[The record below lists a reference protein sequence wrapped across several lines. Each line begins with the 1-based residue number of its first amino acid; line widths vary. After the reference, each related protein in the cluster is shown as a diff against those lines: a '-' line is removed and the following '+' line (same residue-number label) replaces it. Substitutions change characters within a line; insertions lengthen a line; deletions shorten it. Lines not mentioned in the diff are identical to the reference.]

1 MKRISLLPA
10 IVLAGSVSAFADT
23 NTDNNAF
30 FNDMLKMDRARH
42 GALSAP
48 DFARGPGFSGQDADF
63 VAALR
68 QRQQQQQQQ
77 QQQAKPDDNAPVAI
91 MFVSFSMPVDDLRER
106 VKDASDL
113 GVTVALRGMVNGDMR
128 QTGTRVAQLVKET
141 NRGGMQIDPVSF
153 RRYDVTSV
161 PTLIVKCGQASD
173 RVLGDITLR
182 DALKKV
188 EEDGDCAAFAG
199 SLLRREVSNG

>member
-1 MKRISLLPA
+1 MKRLSLLPA

-23 NTDNNAF
+23 KSDNNAF
-30 FNDMLKMDRARH
+30 FNDMLQMDRARH
-42 GALSAP
+42 SALSAP
-48 DFARGPGFSGQDADF
+48 DFARGPALTGQDADF

-68 QRQQQQQQQ
+68 KQQQQQT
-77 QQQAKPDDNAPVAI
+77 KPDNNAPAVM
-91 MFVSFSMPVDDLRER
+91 MFVSFSMPEDDLRER
-106 VKDASDL
+106 IKDAADL
-113 GVTVALRGMVNGDMR
+113 GVTVSLRGMVNGDMR

-153 RRYDVTSV
+153 RRYGVMSV
-161 PTLIVKCGQASD
+161 PTLIVKCGNASD

-188 EEDGDCAAFAG
+188 AEDGECAEFAA
-199 SLLRREVSNG
+199 SVLRREVSNG